1 MQSVTNNLDVF
12 FHVRFVLSMVVS
24 LSIARLLSG
33 MARFVQHPSHGRP
46 DAVHFGWVL
55 SLLVLVIQFWWWE
68 FGLNKI
74 QHWTFDLYV
83 FIVLYATL
91 LYFLCALLFPDDI
104 SEYSGYEDYFLSRRK
119 WFFSLFALVQVFDL
133 ADTLIKGRAH
143 LEMLGLEYILQAPVY
158 VVLCVIAIFTRD
170 RRYHIA
176 FVIANLLYQSSF
188 IARQFQTL

>member
-1 MQSVTNNLDVF
+1 MHSAANNLDVF

-24 LSIARLLSG
+24 LSIARLLTG

-46 DAVHFGWVL
+46 DIVHFGWAL

-68 FGLNKI
+68 FALNKI
-74 QHWTFDLYV
+74 PNWTFDLYV

-91 LYFLCALLFPDDI
+91 LYFLCALLFPDNID
-104 SEYSGYEDYFLSRRK
+104 EYSGYGDYFMSRRK
-119 WFFSLFALVQVFDL
+119 WFFGLFVLVQVFDL
-133 ADTLIKGRAH
+133 VDTLIKGRGH
-143 LEMLGLEYILQAPVY
+143 LENLGLEYMLQAPIY
-158 VVLCVIAIFTRD
+158 VVLAFIAVFTRD

>member
-1 MQSVTNNLDVF
+1 MSNATSNLDVF

-24 LSIARLLSG
+24 LSIARLLAG

-46 DAVHFGWVL
+46 DIVHFGWVL

-74 QHWTFDLYV
+74 PYWTFDLYV
-83 FIVLYATL
+83 FIVAYATL
-91 LYFLCALLFPDDI
+91 LYFLCALLFPDNID
-104 SEYSGYEDYFLSRRK
+104 EYSGYADYFMSRRK
-119 WFFSLFALVQVFDL
+119 WFFGLFALVQVFDL
-133 ADTLIKGRAH
+133 IDTLIKGRGH
-143 LEMLGLEYILQAPVY
+143 LETLGLEYILQAPVY
-158 VVLCVIAIFTRD
+158 VGLSLIAIFTRD